1 MLKKKNNTT
10 CQNTDLW
17 LTSYADLISAIFAV
31 MVLFVSFSKIDLEKF
46 DMVQR
51 VMIEKKK
58 KEFKQFSTLEDIK
71 NRIVDVA
78 NKNNLNEEI
87 TVKLDKEGLI
97 VNFSSAAQFKSG
109 KYELL
114 DTVVVMQPVFDEIIK
129 ESQYRY
135 IDIAGYT
142 DDQKGQN
149 MTNWEL
155 SAKRALSIQQY
166 LEKFGLNNQNVRLMA
181 YAENMP
187 LVSYDNKKDKNL
199 EKAREA
205 NRRVSI
211 IIREARFDKLEKM
224 KK

>member
-1 MLKKKNNTT
+1 MLKKNNKAS
-10 CQNTDLW
+10 CQNTELW

-31 MVLFVSFSKIDLEKF
+31 MVLFVSFSKLDLEKF

-51 VMIEKKK
+51 VMVEKKK

-71 NRIVDVA
+71 NRITKVA
-78 NKNNLNEEI
+78 DENNLKEEI
-87 TVKLDKEGLI
+87 TVKLDKQGLI

-114 DTVVVMQPVFDEIIK
+114 DTISTMQPVFNEIIR

-142 DDQKGQN
+142 DDQKGQT

-166 LEKFGLNNQNVRLMA
+166 LEAHGLNNNNVRLMA

-211 IIREARFDKLEKM
+211 IIREARFDELEKM